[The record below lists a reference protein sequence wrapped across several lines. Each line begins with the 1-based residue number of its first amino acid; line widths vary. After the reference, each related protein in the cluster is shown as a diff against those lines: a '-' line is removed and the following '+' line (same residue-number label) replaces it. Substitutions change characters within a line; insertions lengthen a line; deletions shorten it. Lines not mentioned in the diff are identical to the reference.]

1 MSEKIALVCDSMSD
15 LPRNF
20 AEEHSIKVLPARV
33 IYPDREYA
41 DGIDIQPDEV
51 YSRMPQEIPTTS
63 MPSPHDIRTAFE
75 ELIQEGF
82 THCIALHI
90 SSALSG
96 TYESVKMVADEI
108 KNLRIQVID
117 SRTLSMGTGWLV
129 INAARNIKAGWNF
142 DSILENMQALQEK
155 ARVYYILDTLE
166 YLRKGGRIGK
176 VAGMIGEF
184 LHLKPVISVNA
195 EGEYFTYCKA
205 KGRRKSIEKLV
216 EIIEKAVQEREI
228 NLGVVHGGAPQE
240 FELLVKRF
248 KQFPNIREITASQI
262 TPVLG
267 VHTGPGLL
275 GVCFYEI

>member
-142 DSILENMQALQEK
+142 DSILENMQALQER

>member
-15 LPRNF
+15 LPPDF
-20 AEEHSIKVLPARV
+20 AREHGIKVLPARV

-41 DGIDIQPDEV
+41 DRVDIQPDEV
-51 YSRMPQEIPTTS
+51 YGRMPQEIPTTS
-63 MPSPHDIRTAFE
+63 MPSPHDIQTAFNE
-75 ELIQEGF
+75 VIQESF

-96 TYESVKMVADEI
+96 TYDSVKMVADEI
-108 KNLRIQVID
+108 KNLKIQVID
-117 SRTLSMGTGWLV
+117 TRTLSMGTGWVV

-142 DSILENMQALQEK
+142 EAILENIQILQEK
-155 ARVYYILDTLE
+155 AKVYYILETLE
-166 YLRKGGRIGK
+166 YLRRGGRIGR

-195 EGEYFTYCKA
+195 DGEYYTYCKA

-216 EIIEKAVQEREI
+216 ELVENAVKEREI
-228 NLGVVHGGAPQE
+228 NLAVVHGGAPQE
-240 FELLVKRF
+240 HALLVERF
-248 KQFPNIREITASQI
+248 KKLPNIKEITGSQI
-262 TPVLG
+262 SPVLG

-275 GVCFYEI
+275 GVCFYEF